1 MQNLHSRCFHNQNMQ
16 EPVQGRELLQA
27 PGRMI
32 PAERFMEKIWGY
44 DADAQAHVVWVYIS
58 YLRRK
63 LQTLQANVQ
72 IRVVRGVGYT
82 LEAIT

>member
-1 MQNLHSRCFHNQNMQ
+1 MG
-16 EPVQGRELLQA
+16 VDGRAELLVA
-27 PGRMI
+27 LGALRSR
-32 PAERFMEKIWGY
+32 E
-44 DADAQAHVVWVYIS
+44 ADAQAHVVWVYIS

-72 IRVVRGVGYT
+72 IRVVRGVGYM